1 MASEINKQAYSC
13 TSFLRWQSD
22 PQLFLISDVDG
33 YGRRN
38 VNEIEDNYPL
48 YEGKAITKYIAR
60 LIISRIS
67 VQK

>member
-1 MASEINKQAYSC
+1 MRYSC
-13 TSFLRWQSD
+13 TSFLSWKSD

-38 VNEIEDNYPL
+38 VNEEDSYPL
-48 YEGKAITKYIAR
+48 YEGKAIAKYTAR